1 MKKASNYVLL
11 AGIIYSFVVVV
22 ALCVVAGIFLSI
34 NTPDGKQAIMQGLQN
49 GTIQTSFT
57 GTAEQQANQIIVLL
71 VIFAVYFFVMAFF
84 ALINAFIAIMGKS
97 KKTKGLY
104 ILNIV
109 LGVISGV
116 YVNAVGAIF
125 GLVALSREPK
135 EINTVNME

>member
-1 MKKASNYVLL
+1 MKKASNYILL

-22 ALCVVAGIFLSI
+22 TLCVVAGILLSF
-34 NTPDGKQAIMQGLQN
+34 NTPEGKQAIIQGIEN
-49 GTIQTSFT
+49 GTIHTSFN
-57 GTAEQQANQIIVLL
+57 GPAETQADLTIGLL
-71 VIFAVYFFVMAFF
+71 VGFAITCFVFAFF

-109 LGVISGV
+109 FGAISGV
-116 YVNAVGAIF
+116 YVNAIGAIF
-125 GLVALSREPK
+125 GLVALAREPK

>member
-22 ALCVVAGIFLSI
+22 TLCVLAGIFLSF
-34 NTPDGKQAIMQGLQN
+34 NNPDGKQAIIQGIQN
-49 GTIQTSFT
+49 GTIHTSFT
-57 GTAEQQANQIIVLL
+57 GSTEEQADQVIILFVALA
-71 VIFAVYFFVMAFF
+71 IIFFVMAFF

-97 KKTKGLY
+97 KKTQMLY

-109 LGVISGV
+109 FGVISGV
-116 YVNAVGAIF
+116 YVNAIGAIF
-125 GLVALSREPK
+125 GLVALAREPK

>member
-22 ALCVVAGIFLSI
+22 ALCVVAFIFLSC
-34 NTPDGKQAIMQGLQN
+34 NTPDGKQEIIQGLLN

-71 VIFAVYFFVMAFF
+71 VILAITYFVMAFF

-97 KKTKGLY
+97 KKTKVLY
-104 ILNIV
+104 ILNI
-109 LGVISGV
+109 
-116 YVNAVGAIF
+116 
-125 GLVALSREPK
+125 EPL
-135 EINTVNME
+135 

>member
-22 ALCVVAGIFLSI
+22 TLCVVAFIFLSC
-34 NTPDGKQAIMQGLQN
+34 NTPDGKQAIIQGLLN

-71 VIFAVYFFVMAFF
+71 SILAITYFVIAFF

-97 KKTKGLY
+97 KKTKVLY

-109 LGVISGV
+109 FGIISGV
-116 YVNAVGAIF
+116 CVNAIGAIF
-125 GLVALSREPK
+125 GLVALAREPK
-135 EINTVNME
+135 EIHTMDME